1 MERLQDY
8 VSGNGDLLLGV
19 SLASLLLFVGS
30 LALVPWLV
38 KRAPHDVFVR
48 ERPARSLRA
57 QLFYTVVKNVVGLA
71 LAVAGVMMLVLPG
84 QGLLTLLVAFV
95 LLDFPRKQVFLR
107 RLVKRPTV
115 WRALS
120 YLRERSGAPPFEPP
134 R

>member
-8 VSGNGDLLLGV
+8 VSGNGDLLVGV

-48 ERPARSLRA
+48 ARPVRNLRT

-71 LAVAGVMMLVLPG
+71 LAVAGVAMLVLPG
-84 QGLLTLLVAFV
+84 QGLLTLLVAFA
-95 LLDFPRKQVFLR
+95 LLDLPGKQVLLR
-107 RLVKRPTV
+107 RLVRRPAV
-115 WRALS
+115 WRALC
-120 YLRERSGAPPFEPP
+120 YLRKRSGAPPFEPP
-134 R
+134 P